1 MHLSCLDDF
10 IAMPL
15 FRNPFYPSK
24 SASRSV
30 GHSVELLC
38 APNFILAVSETIEG
52 ENKKKK

>member
-1 MHLSCLDDF
+1 MHLCCLDDF

-52 ENKKKK
+52 ENNKKK